1 MGELDEKLNAILGN
15 QEAMG
20 QIMALAQSLGA
31 SGALGGQGNQDG
43 APTVQQDPSAPQ
55 APPAA
60 QTDPLFA
67 LGNLDP
73 RLLQLGMRLMQEYQ
87 SGDDQKTALLSALR
101 PFVKE
106 ERYAKL
112 DRAIQIARLSR
123 VIRVLFETMGKEG
136 ERHV

>member
-43 APTVQQDPSAPQ
+43 PSSQ
-55 APPAA
+55 PASPSPA
-60 QTDPLFA
+60 LPSDPLSA
-67 LGNLDP
+67 LGDLDP
-73 RLLQLGMRLMQEYQ
+73 RLLQLGMKLIQEYQ
-87 SGDDQKTALLSALR
+87 RGDDQKTALLTALR

-106 ERYAKL
+106 ERYEKL
-112 DRAIQIARLSR
+112 DRAIQVARLSR
-123 VIRVLFETMGKEG
+123 VIRVLFETMRKEG
-136 ERHV
+136 EQHV